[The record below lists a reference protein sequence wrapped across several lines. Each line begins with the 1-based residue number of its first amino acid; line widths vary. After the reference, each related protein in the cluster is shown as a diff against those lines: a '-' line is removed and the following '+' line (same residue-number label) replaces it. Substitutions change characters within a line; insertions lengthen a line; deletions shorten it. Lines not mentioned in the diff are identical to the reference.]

1 MLLSG
6 VAAGI
11 LFYGDYKVKYE
22 YFAAQHAKIQKS
34 ISQTENDIESI
45 KSFLEKIN
53 SVVDKQNADLKRI
66 KGLSDE
72 DYQKFSSNVDKIKN
86 NVKRWHDYFVGAL
99 LNLNTIIKNLQ
110 ADIEDINK
118 KKIMVLE
125 TELSTL
131 KEEKIPAIQK
141 YIEEVKEENAKRAKS
156 VEEEDI
162 QDPSAVLREQRQ
174 IGPSKKNRLD

>member
-1 MLLSG
+1 
-6 VAAGI
+6 
-11 LFYGDYKVKYE
+11 
-22 YFAAQHAKIQKS
+22 
-34 ISQTENDIESI
+34 
-45 KSFLEKIN
+45 
-53 SVVDKQNADLKRI
+53 
-66 KGLSDE
+66 
-72 DYQKFSSNVDKIKN
+72 
-86 NVKRWHDYFVGAL
+86 
-99 LNLNTIIKNLQ
+99 
-110 ADIEDINK
+110 
-118 KKIMVLE
+118 MVLE